1 MMTPDLI
8 FDALESALEEHH
20 PDDPTIV
27 DTFATDRADTMGLV
41 MDDGSRWLIRATE
54 ARA

>member
-8 FDALESALEEHH
+8 FDALESALE
-20 PDDPTIV
+20 DDPTIV

-41 MDDGSRWLIRATE
+41 MDDGSRWLIRAME